1 MLGCLFAHS
10 KATMCTYVR
19 SQHVAFL
26 GTWRLLYEE
35 SPISHAVQRAGWGAR
50 AGGAL
55 REGFRVGR
63 HPSARNLTVLG
74 ITPHA
79 RAEWM
84 LPTLTLILLV
94 RCRFRSA
101 APPFRGARPPELSFE
116 MSPVGEGEICGRW
129 LGCAVVLLVKANGRT
144 KGTVRCG
151 NRLYSALGNEL
162 GTCWR

>member
-101 APPFRGARPPELSFE
+101 APPISGCAASGAIIRNVSGWRGGDMRAVAGLCCCAA
-116 MSPVGEGEICGRW
+116 GEGE
-129 LGCAVVLLVKANGRT
+129 RT
-144 KGTVRCG
+144 NKGDSPVRQ
-151 NRLYSALGNEL
+151 SALQCSWE
-162 GTCWR
+162 